1 MPVLG
6 ATERGTA
13 RTVASWTAARWSPG
27 ETERHWEILIFTF
40 QQARQPSATTGLE
53 EQSRGTT
60 ESPGAPGISFAPT
73 FESNQTF
80 PDWNKIA
87 SYSFCYVV
95 IMLLLLKNIN
105 IPCSHFKFEIKI
117 YVITFS
123 LFYYVSNLDYIM
135 WVRER
140 FSSYLT
146 RSPALSQFSLS

>member
-1 MPVLG
+1 M
-6 ATERGTA
+6 
-13 RTVASWTAARWSPG
+13 
-27 ETERHWEILIFTF
+27 LIFTF
-40 QQARQPSATTGLE
+40 QQARQPSATTGVE

-60 ESPGAPGISFAPT
+60 ESPGAPGISFEPT
-73 FESNQTF
+73 FKLYQTF
-80 PDWNKIA
+80 NFPNDFNNNKQCKLA

-135 WVRER
+135 
-140 FSSYLT
+140 
-146 RSPALSQFSLS
+146 